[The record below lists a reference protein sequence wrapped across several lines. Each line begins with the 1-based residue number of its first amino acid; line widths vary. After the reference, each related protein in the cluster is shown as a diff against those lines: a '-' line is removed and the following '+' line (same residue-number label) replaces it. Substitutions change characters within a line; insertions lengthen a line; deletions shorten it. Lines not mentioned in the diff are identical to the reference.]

1 MLMLTLKLNYNSINS
16 LVQQEFPVDIRIIR
30 PNASVI
36 LINTFNT
43 INTTNTINTINRR
56 QQSESIEVALNME

>member
-1 MLMLTLKLNYNSINS
+1 MLMLTLKLHYNSINS

-30 PNASVI
+30 SNARVI

-43 INTTNTINTINRR
+43 INTTNTINTRR